1 MALVT
6 CFDDLAD
13 LVLIEVFAYLSSY
26 DILWGL
32 THLNHR
38 LAMLITEQGFFSRI
52 NLSLARYHQFN
63 RILNFL
69 PLNHIQSL
77 SIDSDASPFQLTHW
91 PYLPH
96 LKTLRIIGVYNYDDF
111 SVFVL
116 LHAATLTHLIIKS
129 NERMVPDGFS
139 MTFDYPP
146 GDMVV
151 LINNVLRIQLPA
163 LQSLD
168 LGMNYYGTTWP
179 ITTAVAPLTYV
190 RLSLSNMD
198 NALCLISTE
207 PLSNTLRQL
216 HITVGNSRFNTHCP
230 VSMYN
235 LSIRM
240 INLHTFSLVQTFF
253 SMLTIEWAVFEILT
267 SSSVMPVLRRANV
280 SLFININDINRIGSS
295 GIFTD
300 HRHVDVHFAF
310 HLLNCP
316 QYIKVTPYIPRG
328 NRFHSRE
335 IVGATLVV
343 NHWSDRSEWLID
355 SDPFSRGRQYYH
367 HMWYTLPWPFDEF
380 FHEYVPY
387 KWITKV
393 QVFEI
398 PSKTMTTMDQSS
410 LRSLDASGRTLSS
423 PICTLPYVALSD
435 CVQTYHLSFY
445 NEPIRI
451 YFSGLRNITLV
462 NSINCLNNSSS
473 FPPTIRS
480 IRIILFYAYPNY
492 MVPNWPVILHSLKKL
507 CQLSS
512 LRVFMY
518 DLPKPADDESCEIIA
533 KGTSLF
539 RDFGFYFR
547 RKFDSSD
554 DKIETTFEDHT
565 KFIRQLC
572 HRILQLSFDK
582 PPYYSIEDDN
592 CGLTMWF

>member
-38 LAMLITEQGFFSRI
+38 LTMLITEQGFFSRI

-151 LINNVLRIQLPA
+151 LINNLLRIQLPA

-168 LGMNYYGTTWP
+168 LGMNYCGTTWP
-179 ITTAVAPLTYV
+179 ITTAVAPLTYL

-198 NALCLISTE
+198 NVLCLTSTE
-207 PLSNTLRQL
+207 PLSNTLRHL
-216 HITVGNSRFNTHCP
+216 HITIGESSFNTHCP

-300 HRHVDVHFAF
+300 H
-310 HLLNCP
+310 
-316 QYIKVTPYIPRG
+316 
-328 NRFHSRE
+328 
-335 IVGATLVV
+335 
-343 NHWSDRSEWLID
+343 
-355 SDPFSRGRQYYH
+355 
-367 HMWYTLPWPFDEF
+367 
-380 FHEYVPY
+380 
-387 KWITKV
+387 
-393 QVFEI
+393 
-398 PSKTMTTMDQSS
+398 
-410 LRSLDASGRTLSS
+410 
-423 PICTLPYVALSD
+423 
-435 CVQTYHLSFY
+435 
-445 NEPIRI
+445 
-451 YFSGLRNITLV
+451 
-462 NSINCLNNSSS
+462 
-473 FPPTIRS
+473 
-480 IRIILFYAYPNY
+480 
-492 MVPNWPVILHSLKKL
+492 
-507 CQLSS
+507 
-512 LRVFMY
+512 
-518 DLPKPADDESCEIIA
+518 
-533 KGTSLF
+533 
-539 RDFGFYFR
+539 
-547 RKFDSSD
+547 
-554 DKIETTFEDHT
+554 
-565 KFIRQLC
+565 
-572 HRILQLSFDK
+572 
-582 PPYYSIEDDN
+582 
-592 CGLTMWF
+592 